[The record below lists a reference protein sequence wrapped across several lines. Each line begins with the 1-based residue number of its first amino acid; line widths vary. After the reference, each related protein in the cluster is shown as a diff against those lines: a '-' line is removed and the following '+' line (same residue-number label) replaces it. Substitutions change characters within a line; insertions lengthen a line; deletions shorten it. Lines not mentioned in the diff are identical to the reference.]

1 MLCEVKASNCY
12 FKSIKQKK
20 YETMEYHFDKF
31 MQQCQIARMICI
43 YKKHFMK
50 ATYQVKIGNLG
61 NA

>member
-1 MLCEVKASNCY
+1 
-12 FKSIKQKK
+12 
-20 YETMEYHFDKF
+20 MEYLFDRF
-31 MQQCQIARMICI
+31 MQQRQVAHMICI